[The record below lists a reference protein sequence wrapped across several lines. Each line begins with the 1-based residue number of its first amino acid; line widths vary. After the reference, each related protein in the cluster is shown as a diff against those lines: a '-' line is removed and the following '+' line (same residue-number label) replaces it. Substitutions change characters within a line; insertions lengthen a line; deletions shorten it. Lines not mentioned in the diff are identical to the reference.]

1 MSFLKSGKDFINSE
15 TGKSILN
22 DTINSAASAA
32 TSAIIDN
39 DQEAA
44 KKKMMNSL
52 KRSGSKAK
60 NVVGKIAKNKL
71 EKVLTG
77 KGRGKLKRRKNKRNG
92 KLDSLLDQIR
102 SELSWFFQNVNKN
115 FANVGIFWKGDCF
128 RVKIENFYEKLFFHF
143 AFH

>member
-52 KRSGSKAK
+52 KRSGGKAK

-92 KLDSLLDQIR
+92 KLDSLLD
-102 SELSWFFQNVNKN
+102 
-115 FANVGIFWKGDCF
+115 
-128 RVKIENFYEKLFFHF
+128 
-143 AFH
+143 